1 MQRAAVQQSAA
12 HQQRPATKQHASAQQ
27 RDAAQQPAAAKLRVA
42 VQQITAAQQ
51 PAAHDVL
58 QAVSCYVISIVH
70 VVHGPKLQL
79 SHEIIV
85 LFVLRKL
92 ILLIDMRFMSN
103 FWSNPWSA
111 STFYTSCVRTA
122 KALASQRGCA
132 GSSKPSLVLYV
143 ISTLF
148 TWAGSFL
155 VCRAQNAHMYQP
167 IRKGYLSH
175 PCSHTVQET

>member
-1 MQRAAVQQSAA
+1 MQQAAVQQSAA
-12 HQQRPATKQHASAQQ
+12 HQQRPATKQHAAAQQ
-27 RDAAQQPAAAKLRVA
+27 RDEAQQPAAAKLRVA

-51 PAAHDVL
+51 PAANDVL
-58 QAVSCYVISIVH
+58 HAVLCHLHCTRSTRTETAIE
-70 VVHGPKLQL
+70 PR
-79 SHEIIV
+79 HEIIV
-85 LFVLRKL
+85 LFVVRKL
-92 ILLIDMRFMSN
+92 ILLTDMRIMSN

-132 GSSKPSLVLYV
+132 GSPKPSLVLFV

-155 VCRAQNAHMYQP
+155 VCRAQNAHMY
-167 IRKGYLSH
+167 
-175 PCSHTVQET
+175 